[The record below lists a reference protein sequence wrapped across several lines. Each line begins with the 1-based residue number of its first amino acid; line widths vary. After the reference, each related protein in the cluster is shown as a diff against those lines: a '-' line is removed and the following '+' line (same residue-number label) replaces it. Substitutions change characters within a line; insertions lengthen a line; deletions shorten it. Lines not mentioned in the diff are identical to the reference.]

1 MRTRTLIAVI
11 ATAAVS
17 AAVFGALNVAGQIN
31 PGVEATPERCTPP
44 RGSGFRLTTMSNT
57 HGRVWLR
64 ETVRDNIATRK
75 WYACSNHYR
84 KHIYLAT
91 TKHQDLTDEGETPP
105 FSSMH
110 VNEGAL
116 DTIAVAFVKTTCNPA
131 GENARC
137 SYTLRWLRLR
147 DGKVIRSFDT
157 AGAERPVTPVIN
169 ANALM
174 FWIVDTDNSTGPECG
189 TTPCELRMAGLRGDR
204 TIATGTNMR
213 DLGIGG
219 ITLYW
224 RQGNDVRG
232 LDIGGEPPETL
243 E

>member
-1 MRTRTLIAVI
+1 MRIRLPIAVI

-17 AAVFGALNVAGQIN
+17 AAVFGALNVGAQIN

-44 RGSGFRLTTMSNT
+44 KGSGFRLTIMSNT

-64 ETVRDNIATRK
+64 ESVRDNIATRK
-75 WYACSNHYR
+75 YYACANRVR

-110 VNEGAL
+110 VNERAL
-116 DTIAVAFVKTTCNPA
+116 DTGAVAFVKTTCNPA

-137 SYTLRWLRLR
+137 NYVLRWLRMR
-147 DGKVIRSFDT
+147 DGKIIREFKT

-169 ANALM
+169 SNAQM
-174 FWIVDTDNSTGPECG
+174 FWIVDTDTSTGPECG
-189 TTPCELRMAGLRGDR
+189 TTPCELRMASVRGDR
-204 TIATGTNMR
+204 TIATGTTMR

-219 ITLYW
+219 NTLYW

-232 LDIGGEPPETL
+232 LDLGGEPQENL
-243 E
+243 D